1 MPTLVFFYFTVSAS
15 VMWAIKLVLVW
26 IFQSCVK
33 WQRRC
38 WLYSVLFTRQLFL
51 FGWKKKL
58 GSLVGRYDGTR
69 RAEAGGDREG
79 KSVVCAAVA
88 WRRCRVKLMDLCCT
102 MTLFTAEMLRERSSE
117 AVV

>member
-1 MPTLVFFYFTVSAS
+1 MDFPILREVAAEVLAIFCAFHAS
-15 VMWAIKLVLVW
+15 VISFWM
-26 IFQSCVK
+26 
-33 WQRRC
+33 
-38 WLYSVLFTRQLFL
+38 
-51 FGWKKKL
+51 GKKSTAAAG